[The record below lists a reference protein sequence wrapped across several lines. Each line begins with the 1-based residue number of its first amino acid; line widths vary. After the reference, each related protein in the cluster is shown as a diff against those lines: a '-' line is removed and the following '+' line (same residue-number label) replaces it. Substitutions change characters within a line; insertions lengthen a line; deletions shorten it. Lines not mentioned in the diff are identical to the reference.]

1 MPRTIWKGAVSFGLV
16 HIPVALVPATTR
28 SGIDF
33 DWLDK
38 RSMDRVGYK
47 RINKTTGEDIESE
60 NIVKGVEYEKGNY
73 VVISDDEIKSAH
85 PKATQTVDIVAFVD
99 AKDISFL
106 FIDTPYYLTPDR
118 RGEKVYALLRETLI
132 QTGKVGIA
140 NVVLRNKQ
148 HLAVVMPLGKA
159 LVMNTLRWAEEVRGV
174 EYLEMKDEALNADL
188 NPRELDMAKRL
199 VEDMSE
205 EWNPEQYKDTF
216 QDQIMDLVE
225 TKAREGKIE
234 AVGGPEETVD
244 RRSADVIDLTELLK
258 RSLAGKSGAKKP
270 APVEEVDDE
279 DDSEEEAAPAKRAAS
294 KPAASKAKA
303 PAKSTATK
311 AAASKPA
318 ASKTSTARKTSTSKA
333 TASKSTSKKAS

>member
-28 SGIDF
+28 QGIDF

-47 RINKTTGEDIESE
+47 RINKTTGEDIDSE
-60 NIVKGVEYEKGNY
+60 NIVKGVEYEKGHY
-73 VVISDDEIKSAH
+73 VVISDEEIKAAH

-106 FIDTPYYLTPDR
+106 YIDTPYYLTPDR

-159 LVMNTLRWAEEVRGV
+159 LVMNTLRWADEVRGV
-174 EYLEMKDEALNADL
+174 EYLEMKDEALTADL

-205 EWNPEQYKDTF
+205 DWKPDQYKDTF

-225 TKAREGKIE
+225 TKAREGKLE
-234 AVGGPEETVD
+234 AVGGPEEAVD

-258 RSLAGKSGAKKP
+258 RSLAAKPSAKKA
-270 APVEEVDDE
+270 APQEDADDE
-279 DDSEEEAAPAKRAAS
+279 DEEASAPRKRAAS
-294 KPAASKAKA
+294 KNSSSKTKA
-303 PAKSTATK
+303 PAKS
-311 AAASKPA
+311 ASD
-318 ASKTSTARKTSTSKA
+318 KTTSSKA
-333 TASKSTSKKAS
+333 SATRKSSAAKTTNKKAS

>member
-28 SGIDF
+28 TGIDF

-47 RINKTTGEDIESE
+47 RINKTTGEDIDSE
-60 NIVKGVEYEKGNY
+60 NIVKGVEYEKGQY
-73 VVISDDEIKSAH
+73 VVLSDDEIKAAH

-106 FIDTPYYLTPDR
+106 YIDTPYYLTPDR

-159 LVMNTLRWAEEVRGV
+159 LVMNTLRWAEEVRSV
-174 EYLEMKDEALNADL
+174 EYLELKDEALNADL

-205 EWNPEQYKDTF
+205 DWKPDQYKDTF
-216 QDQIMDLVE
+216 QDQIMALVE
-225 TKAREGKIE
+225 QKAREGRIE
-234 AVGGPEETVD
+234 AVGGPEEAVD

-258 RSLAGKSGAKKP
+258 RSLAAKTGKAKPAKDEAADDEPADEPAPKPARKTTAKKT
-270 APVEEVDDE
+270 AAKSTMSAES
-279 DDSEEEAAPAKRAAS
+279 DSGTTRARKSTAAS
-294 KPAASKAKA
+294 K
-303 PAKSTATK
+303 
-311 AAASKPA
+311 
-318 ASKTSTARKTSTSKA
+318 
-333 TASKSTSKKAS
+333 SKKAG

>member
-16 HIPVALVPATTR
+16 HIPVALVPATSR
-28 SGIDF
+28 QGIDF

-47 RINKTTGEDIESE
+47 RINKTTGDDIQSE
-60 NIVKGVEYEKGNY
+60 NIVKGVEYEKGHY

-106 FIDTPYYLTPDR
+106 YIDTPYYLTPDR

-159 LVMNTLRWAEEVRGV
+159 LVMNTLRWADEVRGI
-174 EYLEMKDEALNADL
+174 EYLELKDEALDPDLAD
-188 NPRELDMAKRL
+188 RELDMAKRL
-199 VEDMSE
+199 VEDMTE
-205 EWNPEQYKDTF
+205 KWKPEQYKDTF

-225 TKAREGKIE
+225 KKAREGKLE
-234 AVGGPEETVD
+234 AVGGPEEAVD

-258 RSLAGKSGAKKP
+258 RSLAGKPGKS
-270 APVEEVDDE
+270 
-279 DDSEEEAAPAKRAAS
+279 RAAS
-294 KPAASKAKA
+294 DDDEADDTSEKA
-303 PAKSTATK
+303 PAKPKTTSKAKTSKSTASSSTRK
-311 AAASKPA
+311 APAAASK
-318 ASKTSTARKTSTSKA
+318 S
-333 TASKSTSKKAS
+333 SKKAG

>member
-28 SGIDF
+28 QGIDF

-47 RINKTTGEDIESE
+47 RINKTTGEDIDSE
-60 NIVKGVEYEKGNY
+60 NIVKGVEYEKGHY
-73 VVISDDEIKSAH
+73 VVISDDEIKGAH

-106 FIDTPYYLTPDR
+106 YIDTPYYLTPDR

-159 LVMNTLRWAEEVRGV
+159 LVMNTLRWADEVRGV
-174 EYLEMKDEALNADL
+174 EYLELKDEALDPDL
-188 NPRELDMAKRL
+188 AERELDMAKRL
-199 VEDMSE
+199 VEDMTE
-205 EWNPEQYKDTF
+205 KWKPEQYKDTF
-216 QDQIMDLVE
+216 QAQIMELVE
-225 TKAREGKIE
+225 KKAREGKLE
-234 AVGGPEETVD
+234 AVGGPEEAVD

-258 RSLAGKSGAKKP
+258 RSLAAKPGKASK
-270 APVEEVDDE
+270 E
-279 DDSEEEAAPAKRAAS
+279 DDHEEEEKAPAKP
-294 KPAASKAKA
+294 KTASKAKTSKSSSAASRTRKA
-303 PAKSTATK
+303 PAAG
-311 AAASKPA
+311 
-318 ASKTSTARKTSTSKA
+318 
-333 TASKSTSKKAS
+333 SKSSKKAS

>member
-16 HIPVALVPATTR
+16 HIPVALVPATSR

-47 RINKTTGEDIESE
+47 RINKTTGEEIDSE
-60 NIVKGVEYEKGNY
+60 NIVKGVEYEKGHY
-73 VVISDDEIKSAH
+73 VVLSDEEIKAAH
-85 PKATQTVDIVAFVD
+85 PKATQTVDIVSFVD

-106 FIDTPYYLTPDR
+106 YIDTPYYLTPDR

-132 QTGKVGIA
+132 ETGKVGIA

-159 LVMNTLRWAEEVRGV
+159 LVMNTLRWADEVRGV

-188 NPRELDMAKRL
+188 NKRELDMAKRL
-199 VEDMSE
+199 VEDMTE
-205 EWNPEQYKDTF
+205 DWDPTQFKDTF
-216 QDQIMDLVE
+216 QDQIMELVE
-225 TKAREGKIE
+225 TKAREGRLE
-234 AVGGPEETVD
+234 AVGGPEEAVD

-258 RSLAGKSGAKKP
+258 RSLAAKPKGKAGPSEEVADPGEDGDDGEENGKASASKGKARTRKTTGKTGTSAPRKPAGKS
-270 APVEEVDDE
+270 
-279 DDSEEEAAPAKRAAS
+279 
-294 KPAASKAKA
+294 
-303 PAKSTATK
+303 
-311 AAASKPA
+311 
-318 ASKTSTARKTSTSKA
+318 RKTG
-333 TASKSTSKKAS
+333 

>member
-16 HIPVALVPATTR
+16 HIPVALVPATSR

-73 VVISDDEIKSAH
+73 VVISDDEIKAAH

-106 FIDTPYYLTPDR
+106 YINTPYYLTPDR
-118 RGEKVYALLRETLI
+118 RGEKVYALLREALI
-132 QTGKVGIA
+132 QSGKVGIA

-159 LVMNTLRWAEEVRGV
+159 LVMNTLRWADEVRGV

-199 VEDMSE
+199 IEDMSE
-205 EWNPEQYKDTF
+205 EWNPDQYKDTF

-234 AVGGPEETVD
+234 AVGGPEEAVD

-258 RSLAGKSGAKKP
+258 RSLAGKTAKKA
-270 APVEEVDDE
+270 APVEAADDDDE
-279 DDSEEEAAPAKRAAS
+279 ASEEEAAPRKRT
-294 KPAASKAKA
+294 ASKATTSKKA
-303 PAKSTATK
+303 PAKSTASKSSGSKT
-311 AAASKPA
+311 SSTRKPA
-318 ASKTSTARKTSTSKA
+318 ASKPS
-333 TASKSTSKKAS
+333 SKKAG

>member
-28 SGIDF
+28 QGIDF

-47 RINKTTGEDIESE
+47 RINKTTGEDIDSE
-60 NIVKGVEYEKGNY
+60 NIVKGVEYEKGHY
-73 VVISDDEIKSAH
+73 VVISDDEIKGAH

-106 FIDTPYYLTPDR
+106 YIDTPYYLTPDR

-159 LVMNTLRWAEEVRGV
+159 LVMNTLRWADEVRGV
-174 EYLEMKDEALNADL
+174 EYLELKDEALDPDL
-188 NPRELDMAKRL
+188 AERELDMAKRL
-199 VEDMSE
+199 VEDMTE
-205 EWNPEQYKDTF
+205 KWKPEQYKDTF
-216 QDQIMDLVE
+216 QDQLMELVE
-225 TKAREGKIE
+225 KKAREGKLE
-234 AVGGPEETVD
+234 AVGGPEEAVD

-258 RSLAGKSGAKKP
+258 RSLAAKPGKASK
-270 APVEEVDDE
+270 E
-279 DDSEEEAAPAKRAAS
+279 DDHEEEEKAPAKP
-294 KPAASKAKA
+294 KTASKAKTSKSSSAASRTRKA
-303 PAKSTATK
+303 PAAG
-311 AAASKPA
+311 
-318 ASKTSTARKTSTSKA
+318 
-333 TASKSTSKKAS
+333 SKSSKKAS

>member
-28 SGIDF
+28 QGIDF

-47 RINKTTGEDIESE
+47 RINKTTGEDIDSE
-60 NIVKGVEYEKGNY
+60 NIVKGVEYEKGHY
-73 VVISDDEIKSAH
+73 VVISDDEIKAAH
-85 PKATQTVDIVAFVD
+85 PKATQTVDIIAFVD

-106 FIDTPYYLTPDR
+106 YIDTPYYLTPDR

-159 LVMNTLRWAEEVRGV
+159 LVMNTLRWADEVRGV
-174 EYLEMKDEALNADL
+174 EYLEMKDEALNAEL

-205 EWNPEQYKDTF
+205 EWDPAQYKDTF

-225 TKAREGKIE
+225 TKAREGKLE
-234 AVGGPEETVD
+234 AVGGPEESVD

-258 RSLAGKSGAKKP
+258 RSLAGKSAKKP
-270 APVEEVDDE
+270 APEEVSDDE
-279 DDSEEEAAPAKRAAS
+279 DEDEEQASPNRRSTSKAAS
-294 KPAASKAKA
+294 NKKA
-303 PAKSTATK
+303 PAKSTA
-311 AAASKPA
+311 
-318 ASKTSTARKTSTSKA
+318 SKA
-333 TASKSTSKKAS
+333 SASKSTTSKTTTRKSSTSKSSSKKAS

>member
-28 SGIDF
+28 QGIDF

-47 RINKTTGEDIESE
+47 RINKTTGEDIDSE
-60 NIVKGVEYEKGNY
+60 NIVKGVEYEKGHY
-73 VVISDDEIKSAH
+73 VVISDDEIKGAH

-106 FIDTPYYLTPDR
+106 YIDTPYYLTPDR

-148 HLAVVMPLGKA
+148 HLAVVMPQGKA
-159 LVMNTLRWAEEVRGV
+159 LVMNTLRWADEVRGV
-174 EYLEMKDEALNADL
+174 EYLELKDEALDPDL
-188 NPRELDMAKRL
+188 AERELDMAKRL
-199 VEDMSE
+199 VEDMTE
-205 EWNPEQYKDTF
+205 KWKPEQYKDTF
-216 QDQIMDLVE
+216 QDQIMELVE
-225 TKAREGKIE
+225 KKAREGKLE
-234 AVGGPEETVD
+234 AVGGPEEAVD

-258 RSLAGKSGAKKP
+258 RSLAAKPGKASK
-270 APVEEVDDE
+270 ENDH
-279 DDSEEEAAPAKRAAS
+279 EEEEKASAKP
-294 KPAASKAKA
+294 KTASKAKTSKSSSAASRTRKA
-303 PAKSTATK
+303 PAAG
-311 AAASKPA
+311 
-318 ASKTSTARKTSTSKA
+318 
-333 TASKSTSKKAS
+333 SKSSKKAS

>member
-28 SGIDF
+28 QGIDF

-73 VVISDDEIKSAH
+73 VVISDDEIKAAH
-85 PKATQTVDIVAFVD
+85 PEATQTVDIVAFVD

-106 FIDTPYYLTPDR
+106 YINTPYYLTPDR

-159 LVMNTLRWAEEVRGV
+159 LVMNTLRWADEVRGV
-174 EYLEMKDEALNADL
+174 EYLEMKDEALNAEL
-188 NPRELDMAKRL
+188 NPKELDMAKRL

-205 EWNPEQYKDTF
+205 GWNPEQYKDTF
-216 QDQIMDLVE
+216 QDRIMDLVE
-225 TKAREGKIE
+225 TKAREGKLE
-234 AVGGPEETVD
+234 AVGGPEEAVD

-258 RSLAGKSGAKKP
+258 RSLAGKASAKKP
-270 APVEEVDDE
+270 APAEDVEDE
-279 DDSEEEAAPAKRAAS
+279 GDSQEEAAPAKRTAS
-294 KPAASKAKA
+294 KSTASKAKA
-303 PAKSTATK
+303 PAKSTTSKTSTSK
-311 AAASKPA
+311 ASTARKTTTSKPA
-318 ASKTSTARKTSTSKA
+318 ASKSNN
-333 TASKSTSKKAS
+333 KKAS

>member
-28 SGIDF
+28 QGIDF

-47 RINKTTGEDIESE
+47 RINKTTGEDIDSE
-60 NIVKGVEYEKGNY
+60 NIVKGVEYEKGHY
-73 VVISDDEIKSAH
+73 VVISDDEIKGAH

-106 FIDTPYYLTPDR
+106 YIDTPYYLTPDR

-159 LVMNTLRWAEEVRGV
+159 LVMNTLRWADEVRGV
-174 EYLEMKDEALNADL
+174 EYLELKDEALDPDL
-188 NPRELDMAKRL
+188 AERELDMAKRL
-199 VEDMSE
+199 VEDMTE
-205 EWNPEQYKDTF
+205 KWKPEQYKDTF

-225 TKAREGKIE
+225 KKAREGKLE
-234 AVGGPEETVD
+234 AVGGPEEAVH

-258 RSLAGKSGAKKP
+258 RSLAAKPGKAQ
-270 APVEEVDDE
+270 AA
-279 DDSEEEAAPAKRAAS
+279 SEEDEADDAPKKAPAKP
-294 KPAASKAKA
+294 KTTSKAKA
-303 PAKSTATK
+303 TKS
-311 AAASKPA
+311 AAS
-318 ASKTSTARKTSTSKA
+318 SSTRARKAPA
-333 TASKSTSKKAS
+333 TDSKSSKKAS

>member
-28 SGIDF
+28 QGIDF

-47 RINKTTGEDIESE
+47 RINKTTGEDIDSE
-60 NIVKGVEYEKGNY
+60 NIVKGVEYEKGHY
-73 VVISDDEIKSAH
+73 VVISDDEIKGAH

-106 FIDTPYYLTPDR
+106 YIDTPYYLTPDR

-159 LVMNTLRWAEEVRGV
+159 LVMNTLRWADEVRGV
-174 EYLEMKDEALNADL
+174 EYLELKDEALDPDL
-188 NPRELDMAKRL
+188 VERELDMAKRL
-199 VEDMSE
+199 VEDMTE
-205 EWNPEQYKDTF
+205 KWKPEQYKDTF
-216 QDQIMDLVE
+216 QEQTMELVE
-225 TKAREGKIE
+225 KKAREGKLE
-234 AVGGPEETVD
+234 AVGGPEEAVD

-258 RSLAGKSGAKKP
+258 RSLAAKPGKASK
-270 APVEEVDDE
+270 E
-279 DDSEEEAAPAKRAAS
+279 DDHEEEEKAPAKP
-294 KPAASKAKA
+294 KTASKAKTSKSSSAASRTRKA
-303 PAKSTATK
+303 PAAG
-311 AAASKPA
+311 
-318 ASKTSTARKTSTSKA
+318 
-333 TASKSTSKKAS
+333 SKSSKKAS

>member
-28 SGIDF
+28 QGIDF

-47 RINKTTGEDIESE
+47 RINKTTGEDIDSE

-73 VVISDDEIKSAH
+73 VVISDDEIKAAH

-106 FIDTPYYLTPDR
+106 YIDTPYYLTPDR

-132 QTGKVGIA
+132 ETGKVGIA

-159 LVMNTLRWAEEVRGV
+159 LVMNTLRWADEVRGV

-205 EWNPEQYKDTF
+205 EWNPAQYKDTF
-216 QDQIMDLVE
+216 QDKIMDLVE

-234 AVGGPEETVD
+234 AVGGPEEAVD
-244 RRSADVIDLTELLK
+244 RRTADVIDLTELLK
-258 RSLAGKSGAKKP
+258 RSLAGKPAKK
-270 APVEEVDDE
+270 AASAEEDDDE
-279 DDSEEEAAPAKRAAS
+279 AEQASEEQAPPKRASGKSTAS
-294 KPAASKAKA
+294 KKA
-303 PAKSTATK
+303 PAKST
-311 AAASKPA
+311 S
-318 ASKTSTARKTSTSKA
+318 SKTASGSKSTTTSKS
-333 TASKSTSKKAS
+333 TASKSGSKKAS

>member
-28 SGIDF
+28 TGIDF

-47 RINKTTGEDIESE
+47 RINKTTGEDIDSDD
-60 NIVKGVEYEKGNY
+60 IVKGVEYEKGHY
-73 VVISDDEIKSAH
+73 VVISDEEIKAAH

-99 AKDISFL
+99 ARDISFL
-106 FIDTPYYLTPDR
+106 YIDTPYYLTPDR

-174 EYLEMKDEALNADL
+174 EYLELKDEALEPDL
-188 NPRELDMAKRL
+188 AERELDMAKRL
-199 VEDMSE
+199 VEDMTE
-205 EWNPEQYKDTF
+205 QWKPEQYKDTF

-225 TKAREGKIE
+225 KKAREGKLE
-234 AVGGPEETVD
+234 AVGGPEEAVD
-244 RRSADVIDLTELLK
+244 RRGADVIDLTELLK
-258 RSLAGKSGAKKP
+258 RSLAAKPGKRAASEDDEAEAATSTRKPAAKKP
-270 APVEEVDDE
+270 A
-279 DDSEEEAAPAKRAAS
+279 AK
-294 KPAASKAKA
+294 PDAKA
-303 PAKSTATK
+303 TAR
-311 AAASKPA
+311 
-318 ASKTSTARKTSTSKA
+318 ARKTADEPRKG
-333 TASKSTSKKAS
+333 ASRKKAS

>member
-28 SGIDF
+28 TGIDF

-47 RINKTTGEDIESE
+47 RINKTTGEDIDSE
-60 NIVKGVEYEKGNY
+60 NIVKGVEYEKGHY
-73 VVISDDEIKSAH
+73 VVISDEEIKAAH

-106 FIDTPYYLTPDR
+106 YIDTPYYLTPDR

-159 LVMNTLRWAEEVRGV
+159 LVMNTLRWAEEVRGL

-199 VEDMSE
+199 VEDMSD
-205 EWNPEQYKDTF
+205 EWNPDQYKDTF

-225 TKAREGKIE
+225 TKAREGKLE
-234 AVGGPEETVD
+234 AVGGPEEAVD

-258 RSLAGKSGAKKP
+258 RSLAGKPGKKT
-270 APVEEVDDE
+270 AQAEEVDDE
-279 DDSEEEAAPAKRAAS
+279 DDAEEQAPPPKRTAS
-294 KPAASKAKA
+294 KSAASKAKA
-303 PAKSTATK
+303 PAKSTA
-311 AAASKPA
+311 SKSTG
-318 ASKTSTARKTSTSKA
+318 SKSSTTSKSA
-333 TASKSTSKKAS
+333 ASKSTRKKAS

>member
-16 HIPVALVPATTR
+16 HIPVALVPATSR

-73 VVISDDEIKSAH
+73 VVISDDEIKAAH

-106 FIDTPYYLTPDR
+106 YINTPYYLTPDR
-118 RGEKVYALLRETLI
+118 RGEKVYALLREALI
-132 QTGKVGIA
+132 QSGKVGIA

-159 LVMNTLRWAEEVRGV
+159 LVMNTLRWADEVRGV

-199 VEDMSE
+199 IEDMSE
-205 EWNPEQYKDTF
+205 EWNPDQYKDTF

-234 AVGGPEETVD
+234 AVGGPEEAVD

-258 RSLAGKSGAKKP
+258 RSLAGKTAKKA
-270 APVEEVDDE
+270 APVEAADDDE
-279 DDSEEEAAPAKRAAS
+279 EASEEEAAPRKRT
-294 KPAASKAKA
+294 ASKATTSKKA
-303 PAKSTATK
+303 PAKSTVSKSSGSKT
-311 AAASKPA
+311 SSTRKPA
-318 ASKTSTARKTSTSKA
+318 ASKPS
-333 TASKSTSKKAS
+333 SKKAG

>member
-28 SGIDF
+28 QGIDF

-47 RINKTTGEDIESE
+47 RINKTTGEDIDSE
-60 NIVKGVEYEKGNY
+60 NIVKGVEYEKGHY
-73 VVISDDEIKSAH
+73 VVISDDEIKGAH

-106 FIDTPYYLTPDR
+106 YIDTPYYLTPDR

-159 LVMNTLRWAEEVRGV
+159 LVMNTLRWADEVRGV
-174 EYLEMKDEALNADL
+174 EYLELKDEALDPDL
-188 NPRELDMAKRL
+188 AERELDMAKRL
-199 VEDMSE
+199 VEDMTE
-205 EWNPEQYKDTF
+205 KWKPDQYKDTF
-216 QDQIMDLVE
+216 QDQIMELVE
-225 TKAREGKIE
+225 KKAREGKLE
-234 AVGGPEETVD
+234 AVGGPEEAMD

-258 RSLAGKSGAKKP
+258 RSLAAKPGKASK
-270 APVEEVDDE
+270 E
-279 DDSEEEAAPAKRAAS
+279 DDHEEEEKAPAKP
-294 KPAASKAKA
+294 KTASKAKTSKSSSAASRTRKA
-303 PAKSTATK
+303 PAAG
-311 AAASKPA
+311 
-318 ASKTSTARKTSTSKA
+318 
-333 TASKSTSKKAS
+333 SKSSKKAS

>member
-47 RINKTTGEDIESE
+47 RINKTTGEEIESE
-60 NIVKGVEYEKGNY
+60 NIVKGVEYEKGHY
-73 VVISDDEIKSAH
+73 VVISDEEIKAAH
-85 PKATQTVDIVAFVD
+85 PKATQTVDIVCFVD

-106 FIDTPYYLTPDR
+106 YIDTPYYLTPDR
-118 RGEKVYALLRETLI
+118 RGEKVYALLRETLN

-159 LVMNTLRWAEEVRGV
+159 LVMITLRWAEEVRGV
-174 EYLEMKDEALNADL
+174 EYLDLKEEALNADL
-188 NPRELDMAKRL
+188 NKRELEMAKRL
-199 VEDMSE
+199 VEDMTE
-205 EWNPEQYKDTF
+205 KWDPAQFKDTF
-216 QDQIMDLVE
+216 QERIMDLVK
-225 TKAREGKIE
+225 TKAREGKLE
-234 AVGGPEETVD
+234 AVGAPQETED

-258 RSLAGKSGAKKP
+258 RSLAAKP
-270 APVEEVDDE
+270 AKSKTAATEEDGPSDE
-279 DDSEEEAAPAKRAAS
+279 DEQEGKGGGKAS
-294 KPAASKAKA
+294 RKAKA
-303 PAKSTATK
+303 
-311 AAASKPA
+311 KPA
-318 ASKTSTARKTSTSKA
+318 GK
-333 TASKSTSKKAS
+333 TASKSGASSTGKPASKTKKAG